1 MPAQINDFASGRYF
15 EKPWIGFSRNYVRQF
30 EILGSDSG
38 VLNLAAEVDAQ
49 LRRVPVLPN
58 DVQLTIIADR
68 SWFDDCCLSG
78 TRSFQTADEL
88 LAQILAAMVLG

>member
-1 MPAQINDFASGRYF
+1 VPAQINDFASGRHF

-38 VLNLAAEVDAQ
+38 VLKLAAEVDAQ

-58 DVQLTIIADR
+58 DPQFTIITDR
-68 SWFDDCCLSG
+68 SRFHDCCLSG
-78 TRSFQTADEL
+78 TRCFQTADEL
-88 LAQILAAMVLG
+88 LPKVLAAMFLG

>member
-1 MPAQINDFASGRYF
+1 MPAQVNDLASGRYF
-15 EKPWIGFSRNYVRQF
+15 EKLGIGFSRNYVRQF

-38 VLNLAAEVDAQ
+38 VLKLTAEVDAQ

-58 DVQLTIIADR
+58 DVQRTIIADH
-68 SWFDDCCLSG
+68 SWFHDCCLSG

-88 LAQILAAMVLG
+88 LPEILATIFLR